1 MIVQHPGM
9 AMCSRHQR
17 ILVQDADMKPNTWRC
32 PACKPKGDSMG
43 NKLPKQPPK
52 AGPKPVDLM
61 DDLAVCFK
69 AMVDHGWASRNE
81 TIVLTA
87 GSRVSKHADQQ
98 VALGLLRVTAGSVV
112 GEA

>member
-1 MIVQHPGM
+1 MTQFE
-9 AMCSRHQR
+9 AAAKAAKLFKQR
-17 ILVQDADMKPNTWRC
+17 DKLDARIKVI
-32 PACKPKGDSMG
+32 DS
-43 NKLPKQPPK
+43 
-52 AGPKPVDLM
+52 
-61 DDLAVCFK
+61 DLAVCFK